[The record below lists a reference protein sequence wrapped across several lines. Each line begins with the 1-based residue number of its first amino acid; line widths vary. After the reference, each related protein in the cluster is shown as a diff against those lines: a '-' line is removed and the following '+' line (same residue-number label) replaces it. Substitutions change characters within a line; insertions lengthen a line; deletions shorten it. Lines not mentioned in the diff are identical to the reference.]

1 MKLWKKLAL
10 GSVVAISAIS
20 LTACSNNSNSNESK
34 SSNKQL
40 TLWVDTARVSWYK
53 GVVKDFEK
61 EHPNIKVKVTQ
72 NPNGSANAKTDVAKD
87 PSKAADVFGVPND
100 QL

>member
-10 GSVVAISAIS
+10 SSVVALSAIS

-61 EHPNIKVKVTQ
+61 EHPNIKVKVTLMLKLMLLKILQ
-72 NPNGSANAKTDVAKD
+72 KLPMCL
-87 PSKAADVFGVPND
+87 VFQMTN
-100 QL
+100 

>member
-40 TLWVDTARVSWYK
+40 TLWVDTARVS
-53 GVVKDFEK
+53 
-61 EHPNIKVKVTQ
+61 
-72 NPNGSANAKTDVAKD
+72 
-87 PSKAADVFGVPND
+87 
-100 QL
+100 

>member
-20 LTACSNNSNSNESK
+20 LTACSNNSNSKESK

-53 GVVKDFEK
+53 GVVKLRLL
-61 EHPNIKVKVTQ
+61 
-72 NPNGSANAKTDVAKD
+72 KTLMVQLMLKLMLLKILQKL
-87 PSKAADVFGVPND
+87 PMCLVFQMTN
-100 QL
+100 

>member
-61 EHPNIKVKVTQ
+61 NILILKLRLL
-72 NPNGSANAKTDVAKD
+72 KTLMVQLMQKLMLLKTLQK
-87 PSKAADVFGVPND
+87 PQMYLVFQMTN
-100 QL
+100 

>member
-72 NPNGSANAKTDVAKD
+72 NLMVQLMQKLMLLKTLQK
-87 PSKAADVFGVPND
+87 PQMYLVFQMTN
-100 QL
+100 

>member
-40 TLWVDTARVSWYK
+40 TLWVDTARVSW
-53 GVVKDFEK
+53 G
-61 EHPNIKVKVTQ
+61 IR
-72 NPNGSANAKTDVAKD
+72 AW
-87 PSKAADVFGVPND
+87 
-100 QL
+100 